1 MSKTANIAIIGG
13 SKEAIDL
20 ARGFER
26 SGIRYCLFETP
37 YYPSPHGLVTR
48 RYGADSDWH
57 RMLDGFD
64 ALVFAPHP
72 FAFSLFGLVENLS
85 LLVLA
90 LLRAPW
96 TPEPADNW
104 LMVAD
109 APAAARALL
118 QSGAQAP
125 LLALGRERLQPFID
139 LAGPPLLVRCRT
151 LPKPALQGRG
161 RVEYMTG
168 PFTAAEE
175 ITYLQAH
182 GTDCIVVHNAGGQG
196 GWPKLAAARELSIPV
211 IMIERPHIAL
221 PERAETPQQARAWLR
236 QRVGLDL

>member
-1 MSKTANIAIIGG
+1 MTGTPRIAIIGG

-20 ARGFER
+20 ARDLAR
-26 SGIRYCLFETP
+26 SGIRYCLFETL
-37 YYPSPHGLVTR
+37 YYPSPQGLETR
-48 RYGADSDWH
+48 RYGPDSDWN

-72 FAFSLFGLVENLS
+72 FAFSLFAQIENLR
-85 LLVLA
+85 LPVLA
-90 LLRAPW
+90 LLREPW

-104 LMVAD
+104 SMVAD
-109 APAAARALL
+109 ARAAARALL

-151 LPKPALQGRG
+151 LPKPDLQGRG
-161 RVEYMTG
+161 QVEYMTG
-168 PFTAAEE
+168 PFTVAEE
-175 ITYLQAH
+175 TAYLQLH
-182 GTDCIVVHNAGGQG
+182 GIDCIVVHNAGGQG

-211 IMIERPHIAL
+211 IMIERPHPAL

-236 QRVGLDL
+236 QTVGLDL